1 MPCTDTPYHLIQ
13 RTAVRLCILLA
24 LFFVLLP
31 IPAAIADD
39 EVHREMEQRLEAL
52 INAARA
58 NPLEMAA
65 TVGLN
70 PEQVLVDLPEMAS
83 ILVHGLPPLAVDERL
98 TAAARQ
104 HTGDMLG
111 NDFIGHT
118 SSDGRTLPDRLLQNG
133 YEAMATGEDLGLV
146 GFINFIDPQ
155 SAVFQVFSNLYRAE
169 LNPQRN
175 RPRIILT
182 TAANAI
188 GIGFGSGVLTLDSVP
203 FNVYLT
209 TVDIATTP
217 WDLAD
222 RIAAWINHLRSN
234 PRATIHALG
243 IDLAPYLFARADIG
257 IFLDTPQAMLVS
269 DGMLQQSAES
279 HTWDMLQN
287 NFIDTIGSDGRTLH
301 QRLTEAG
308 YEPIWATT
316 AISLTGF
323 AGDIGDAQAAAQRL
337 AMAWVSADLDRYVN
351 CGSGACMTLLNPDAE
366 AMGIGLAAGGYVF
379 DADPLAVLMGS
390 LNLAVP
396 EAGSETDPF
405 ILTVAVWDDRNGD
418 GAYSFGEEYPGVAVR
433 LSRYTPFGYFD
444 IGTYTTNAGGE
455 VLLPVTGTDHYQVTV
470 TVPGQAPADYYIE
483 PTDHLR
489 IAHNAGAALPDG
501 QI

>member
-1 MPCTDTPYHLIQ
+1 M
-13 RTAVRLCILLA
+13 CIILA
-24 LFFVLLP
+24 LLFALLP
-31 IPAAIADD
+31 VPAAVADD
-39 EVHREMEQRLEAL
+39 GVYREMDQRLEAL

-65 TVGLN
+65 SVGLN
-70 PEQVLVDLPEMAS
+70 PEQVLADLPELAPV
-83 ILVHGLPPLAVDERL
+83 LVHGLPPLAVDERL
-98 TAAARQ
+98 ATAARQ
-104 HTGDMLG
+104 HTGDMLA

-118 SSDGRTLPDRLLQNG
+118 SSDGRALPDRLLENG
-133 YEAMATGEDLGLV
+133 YEAMATGEDLGLL

-155 SAVFQVFSNLYRAE
+155 SAVFKVFNNLYRAE
-169 LNPQRN
+169 LNPQRE

-182 TAANAI
+182 TDANAI

-209 TVDIATTP
+209 TVNIATTP
-217 WDLAD
+217 WELAD

-257 IFLDTPQAMLVS
+257 IFLDTPQAALIS
-269 DGMLQQSAES
+269 DGTLQQSAES

-287 NFIDTIGSDGRTLH
+287 NFIDTIGSDGRTLE

-308 YEPIWATT
+308 YELAWATT

-323 AGDIGDAQAAAQRL
+323 AGDIGDAQSAAERL
-337 AMAWVSADLDRYVN
+337 ATAWVHADLDRYMN
-351 CGSGACMTLLNPDAE
+351 CGSGACMTLLNPEFE
-366 AMGIGLAAGGYVF
+366 AMGVGLAAGGYVF
-379 DADPLAVLMGS
+379 DADPVAVLMGS

-396 EAGSETDPF
+396 EAGSEADSLF
-405 ILTVAVWDDRNGD
+405 FTVAVWNDRNSD

-455 VLLPVTGTDHYQVTV
+455 VLMPVNGADQYQVTV
-470 TVPGQAPADYYIE
+470 TVPGQAPAVYYIQ

-489 IAHNAGAALPDG
+489 IAHNVGAALPDG